1 MPNMKRKTTWAGKKS
16 IESKVQNQNIIKRP
30 NLPGKWLDIWS
41 KEHREVK
48 CYLGLWKPGN

>member
-1 MPNMKRKTTWAGKKS
+1 MKRKTTWVGKKS
-16 IESKVQNQNIIKRP
+16 IESKVQNQNIIQRP